1 MIQSLGLVLNI
12 SHFRRGETWSK
23 DGTPELPQKETVD
36 TTHMMDIV
44 GTSFVLSG
52 QGRRVYL
59 ALWDAQVRR
68 LHISPQSGLP
78 RIRTQDLKVF

>member
-52 QGRRVYL
+52 QGHRAKYTPWPCPDKTNDVL
-59 ALWDAQVRR
+59 TDMFSL
-68 LHISPQSGLP
+68 G
-78 RIRTQDLKVF
+78 T